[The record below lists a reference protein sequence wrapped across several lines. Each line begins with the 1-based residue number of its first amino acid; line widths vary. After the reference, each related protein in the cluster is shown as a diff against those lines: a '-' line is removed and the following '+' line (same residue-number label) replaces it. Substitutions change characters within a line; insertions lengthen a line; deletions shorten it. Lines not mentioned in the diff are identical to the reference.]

1 MARARK
7 TGDTFYNARRRYQR
21 SAERYMKQANQST
34 GATAARYRELAR
46 RELDNA
52 LSTYDQTTTQN
63 YNKPIQNL
71 ANQLGVD
78 LSVKRQELQAMKKET
93 ASKRRERAK
102 DRSSERLVSNIEDP
116 EQLRE
121 KEAKAIFNTS
131 IGSRIIGGLV
141 TQWEEKALTD
151 ELNKK
156 GKRKYDKKKMMSIIF
171 DYFKVSNYADLLQ
184 KVEDAIGDVLYNG
197 SESELMYAT
206 VKLIIQNR
214 VADNTLVA

>member
-46 RELDNA
+46 RELNNA
-52 LSTYDQTTTQN
+52 LSTYDQSTTQN

-78 LSVKRQELQAMKKET
+78 LSVKRQELQAMKQET
-93 ASKRRERAK
+93 AAKRRERAK
-102 DRSSERLVSNIEDP
+102 DKSSERLVSNVKDP
-116 EQLRE
+116 EQMRE
-121 KEAKAIFNTS
+121 QEAKAIFNTS

-141 TQWEEKALTD
+141 DIWDINARD
-151 ELNKK
+151 AK
-156 GKRKYDKKKMMSIIF
+156 GKYDKKKIFAAIF
-171 DYFKVSNYADLLQ
+171 DYLKVSSFAELLQ
-184 KVEDAIGDVLYNG
+184 KMEDALGDILYNG
-197 SESELMYAT
+197 SDSEVMYET
-206 VKLIIQNR
+206 VKLLIQHK
-214 VADNTLVA
+214 VYDNSLVA